1 MKTEILSLLRD
12 SKESISGQE
21 LCERF
26 HVSRTAV
33 WKVIKQLKEEG
44 YAIEAVQNKGY
55 RLVET
60 PDVLSK
66 EELVSSMHTKWAGQ
80 SLFYYPET
88 GSTNLD
94 IKQLAETGASHGTLA
109 VADAQTAG
117 RGRRGRKWQSPQG
130 TSIYMSILLRP
141 QMSPEKAPMLTI
153 LMALSVTR
161 ALHDVLVC
169 REMKNV
175 ADSGSC
181 AEADSD
187 GQPVIG
193 IKWPN
198 DVLLN
203 NKKICGILTEMSL
216 EGQDIQYVVIGTGI
230 NVNTQ
235 DFPEEIA
242 EIATSIRKET
252 GRNWKRAEIVVKVM
266 DYFEQYYD
274 AFEKEQDLGF
284 IKDEYESYLVN
295 MDRSVRVLDPQGEFE
310 GISRGI
316 DHKGE
321 LLVERENGEITN
333 VFAGEVSV
341 RGIYGYVL

>member
-1 MKTEILSLLRD
+1 M
-12 SKESISGQE
+12 
-21 LCERF
+21 
-26 HVSRTAV
+26 
-33 WKVIKQLKEEG
+33 IKQLKEEG

-66 EELVSSMHTKWAGQ
+66 EELVSSMYTRWAGQ

-141 QMSPEKAPMLTI
+141 QMLPEKAPMLTI
-153 LMALSVTR
+153 LMALSVSR
-161 ALHDVLVC
+161 ALHDILDC

-175 ADSGSC
+175 TDSGSDSNQDNI
-181 AEADSD
+181 AYGEAGSD
-187 GQPVIG
+187 RHPVLG